1 MDFIKEVI
9 VTFSEYDKEE
19 FVRFLSRKRPTS
31 ARKDV
36 GVFLEL
42 YRSYQ
47 NNSPVPLKLKGSQ
60 NYHAI
65 RKRISKEFEGYLMLK
80 TTNLDRFKKESKLMM
95 VQYFINLNKYE
106 IAWELLLKEEKE
118 AESQNNT
125 FINLLIQRMK
135 LQILP
140 FYAQESF
147 IPTQKKLLVLQ
158 KQLAVEDQFQ
168 LYFIQ
173 IQQELKNQLSLG
185 EVKGTS
191 GIIKDCLKNYTAL
204 KDLAISPKT
213 HLRTIEIIRTE
224 YLIKRRYY
232 LLVNALKEYYENVVD
247 LFVKGKNLAPELA
260 RLEYIMAHAYYNVR
274 QFDSAREHLS
284 RINELMKKNNAI
296 HSNFIV
302 KYISISGSI
311 AVFSEKIED
320 AIIAHNNFLAGK
332 SHKINEKDFL
342 NLSLNLV
349 AYYCTCGDFKQANR
363 ELLYMNKSTAY
374 YQKNMGREWLIR
386 KEMIRVI
393 CQVEIGNIE
402 NSLTILKSIKV
413 QHQEMIELEEYRL
426 VSAFIDLVI
435 RYLNDPFSST
445 IEQLEKAIASFNIQ
459 KQKLFE
465 DPKLLAFYSWLKSKL
480 LSKNLYDVLLSEYA
494 LINK

>member
-47 NNSPVPLKLKGSQ
+47 NNSPVPPKLKGSQ

-232 LLVNALKEYYENVVD
+232 LLVSALKEYYENVVD

-311 AVFSEKIED
+311 AVFSGKIED